1 MYHQTQKDTKMGTI
15 SYERSK
21 IAEINPNAVL
31 WDGLDEAIIG
41 MTSDGK
47 AVYAIE
53 MMISIVWRNNKK
65 HITPDEAKEWV
76 EYNILST
83 YVGENTPIH
92 IWTLNEEEE

>member
-1 MYHQTQKDTKMGTI
+1 MGTI

-21 IAEINPNAVL
+21 IVEANPNAVL

-47 AVYAIE
+47 VVYDVKMLE
-53 MMISIVWRNNKK
+53 SVVWRNNKK

-76 EYNILST
+76 Q
-83 YVGENTPIH
+83 
-92 IWTLNEEEE
+92 